1 MFLSNSQE
9 ILIMNKYIVAITAV
23 CTLFFSACTKQLDIQ
38 QKGVV
43 AYETYYTS
51 DEAAEAALVN
61 VYARLVQSVYGS
73 IGNWN
78 PYFFMMNYSADDV
91 FAAGKNK
98 DDHLDVR
105 LFNEYRYDAT
115 YDIINRV
122 YTSLYHTIYACNL
135 VIDNFTK
142 EGAYSSPVVD
152 RCVAEAR
159 VVRAWCHM
167 TAALTW
173 QRPPL
178 VDHCLTDEDPTNVE
192 SQKFLLDWCIK
203 ECETAIPNLRER
215 QSTADKDATTYVTKG
230 FAQFVAGKSAVFAGE
245 MDVARKHLGDLINSG
260 KYALVPGD
268 RWWENFHTPGDGNEE
283 KIFEPNWVYDAN
295 NSSGDNRSRAKW
307 NQNNTLNWRGK
318 NMNSWPVC
326 QATTGWNGGAINGY
340 FAEKFLAHDGNGP
353 RRMGTFFTPDEWL
366 YGIDSDGKEIFDKFP
381 WMRWDT
387 DYVGNNHT
395 SGELKPASE
404 WTLADKK
411 KDPKRGMNANGF
423 FGRTYYMNWK
433 FMSLN
438 GIDVVPEVSDGAS
451 NQSNSKCARYAEALL
466 LYAEACIG
474 SGDAAKGKEALNLI
488 QRRAEVPETELTLAN
503 VQEEKQYELWFE
515 SCRFH
520 DIVRWGIADQVC
532 GKDLDR
538 YPQAYDA
545 MSKDKEP
552 EHRWYYIETK
562 PYDGI
567 PHQFIKGKHE
577 YFPFPADVCSIN
589 PALHQLNGWA
599 TETE

>member
-1 MFLSNSQE
+1 
-9 ILIMNKYIVAITAV
+9 
-23 CTLFFSACTKQLDIQ
+23 
-38 QKGVV
+38 
-43 AYETYYTS
+43 
-51 DEAAEAALVN
+51 
-61 VYARLVQSVYGS
+61 
-73 IGNWN
+73 
-78 PYFFMMNYSADDV
+78 MNYSADDV

-105 LFNEYRYDAT
+105 LFNEYRYDAS
-115 YDIINRV
+115 YDIIKRV
-122 YTSLYHTIYACNL
+122 YTSLYQAIYACNL
-135 VIDNFTK
+135 LIDNFTK
-142 EGAYSSPVVD
+142 EGAYSSAVVD
-152 RCVAEAR
+152 RCIAEAR

-203 ECETAIPNLRER
+203 ECETALPYLRER
-215 QSTADKDATTYVTKG
+215 SSTSDKDATTYVTKG
-230 FAQFVAGKSAVFAGE
+230 FAQFVAGKSAVFANE
-245 MDVARKHLGDLINSG
+245 MDVARKYLGDLINSG
-260 KYALVPGD
+260 KYALVPGE

-295 NSSGDNRSRAKW
+295 NSSGDNNSRAKW

-340 FAEKFLAHDGNGP
+340 FAEKFLEHDGNGP
-353 RRMGTFFTPDEWL
+353 RRMGTFFTADEWL
-366 YGIDSDGKEIFDKFP
+366 YGIDSDGNEIFDKFP
-381 WMRWDT
+381 WMRWDS

-411 KDPKRGMNANGF
+411 KDPTRGMNANGF

-438 GIDVVPEVSDGAS
+438 GIDVVPEVSSGAS

-474 SGDAAKGKEALNLI
+474 SSDAAKGKEALNQI
-488 QRRAEVPETELTLAN
+488 QRRAEVPETDLTLAN

-538 YPQAYDA
+538 YPEAFDA
-545 MSKDKEP
+545 MSKDGEP
-552 EHRWYYIETK
+552 EHRWYYVERK
-562 PYDGI
+562 PYEGI

-599 TETE
+599 VDKK

>member
-1 MFLSNSQE
+1 MK
-9 ILIMNKYIVAITAV
+9 KYIVALTAV
-23 CTLFFSACTKQLDIQ
+23 CTLLCCACSKMLDIP

-61 VYARLVQSVYGS
+61 VYANMVQNVYGS

-78 PYFFMMNYSADDV
+78 PYFFMVNYSADDV

-98 DDHLDVR
+98 DDHPDVR

-115 YDIINRV
+115 YKIIKNV
-122 YTSLYHTIYACNL
+122 YTSLYQTIYACNL
-135 VIDNFTK
+135 LIDNFTK
-142 EGAYSSPVVD
+142 EGAYSSKVVD
-152 RCVAEAR
+152 RCIAEAR

-167 TAALTW
+167 TAALNW

-192 SQKFLLDWCIK
+192 SQKFLLDWCIS
-203 ECETAIPNLRER
+203 ECEAALPNLRER
-215 QSTADKDATTYVTKG
+215 ASKLDKDGTTYVTKG

-260 KYALVPGD
+260 KYELVPGD
-268 RWWENFHTPGDGNEE
+268 RWWENFHAPGDGNEE
-283 KIFEPNWVYDAN
+283 KIFEPNWVFDAN
-295 NSSGDNRSRAKW
+295 NSSGDNTSRSRW
-307 NQNNTLNWRGK
+307 NQANTLNWRGK
-318 NMNSWPVC
+318 NMNSWAVC
-326 QATTGWNGGAINGY
+326 MATTGWNGGAINGY
-340 FAEKFLAHDGNGP
+340 FADKFLAHDGNGP
-353 RRMGTFFTPDEWL
+353 RRMGTFFTSDEWL
-366 YGIDSDGKEIFDKFP
+366 YGIDNEGHEIFDKFP

-387 DYVGNNHT
+387 DYVGDNHT

-411 KDPKRGMNANGF
+411 KDPKRGMNANGL

-433 FMSLN
+433 FMSLA
-438 GIDVVPEVSDGAS
+438 GIDVVPDVSSGAS
-451 NQSNSKCARYAEALL
+451 NQSNAKCARYAEALL

-474 SGDAAKGKEALNLI
+474 SSDAAKGKEALNQI
-488 QRRAEVPETELTLAN
+488 QRRAEVPETELTLAI

-520 DIVRWGIADQVC
+520 DVVRWGIADQVC

-538 YPQAYDA
+538 YPEAFDA

-552 EHRWYYIETK
+552 EHRWYYVERQ
-562 PYDGI
+562 PYAGI

-577 YFPFPADVCSIN
+577 YFPFPAEVCAIN

-599 TETE
+599 VDK

>member
-1 MFLSNSQE
+1 
-9 ILIMNKYIVAITAV
+9 MNKYIVAITAI
-23 CTLFFSACTKQLDIQ
+23 CTLFFTACTEQLDIP

-78 PYFFMMNYSADDV
+78 PYFFMLNYSADDV

-98 DDHLDVR
+98 DDHPDVR

-115 YDIINRV
+115 YDIIKRV

-192 SQKFLLDWCIK
+192 SQKFLLDWCIE
-203 ECETAIPNLRER
+203 ECEAALPNLRER
-215 QSTADKDATTYVTKG
+215 QSTSDKDATTYATKG

-245 MDVARKHLGDLINSG
+245 MDVARKYLGDLINSG
-260 KYALVPGD
+260 KYALVPGE

-295 NSSGDNRSRAKW
+295 NSSGDNQSRAKW

-353 RRMGTFFTPDEWL
+353 RRMGTFFTSDEWL
-366 YGIDSDGKEIFDKFP
+366 YGIDSEGKEIFDKFP
-381 WMRWDT
+381 WMRWDS

-411 KDPKRGMNANGF
+411 KDKTRGMNANGF
-423 FGRTYYMNWK
+423 FGRTYYKNWK

-438 GIDVVPEVSDGAS
+438 GIDVVPGVSSGAS

-474 SGDAAKGKEALNLI
+474 SGDAAKGKEALNKI

-538 YPQAYDA
+538 YPEAFDA
-545 MSKDKEP
+545 MSKDGEP

-577 YFPFPADVCSIN
+577 YFPFPADVCAIN
-589 PALHQLNGWA
+589 PQLHQLNGWVVDK
-599 TETE
+599 

>member
-1 MFLSNSQE
+1 MK
-9 ILIMNKYIVAITAV
+9 KYILAVTAICA
-23 CTLFFSACTKQLDIQ
+23 LFFSACTSQLDIP

-61 VYARLVQSVYGS
+61 VYAKMVQNVYGS

-105 LFNEYRYDAT
+105 LFNEYRYDAS
-115 YDIINRV
+115 YEIIKRV
-122 YTSLYHTIYACNL
+122 YTSIYQAIYACNL
-135 VIDNFTK
+135 LIDNFTK

-159 VVRAWCHM
+159 VVRAWLHM

-192 SQKFLLDWCIK
+192 SQKFLLDWCIN
-203 ECETAIPNLRER
+203 ECALALPNLRER
-215 QSTADKDATTYVTKG
+215 SSKLDKDATTYVTKG
-230 FAQFVAGKSAVFAGE
+230 FAQFVAGKSAVFANE
-245 MDVARKHLGDLINSG
+245 MDVARKYLGDLIASG
-260 KYALVPGD
+260 KYELVPGD

-283 KIFEPNWVYDAN
+283 KIFEPNWVYDSN
-295 NSSGDNRSRAKW
+295 NSSSDNQSRAKW

-340 FAEKFLAHDGNGP
+340 FADKFLEHDGNGP
-353 RRMGTFFTPDEWL
+353 RRMGTFFTADEWL
-366 YGIDSDGKEIFDKFP
+366 YGIDSDGNEIFDKFP

-395 SGELKPASE
+395 SGQLKPASE

-438 GIDVVPEVSDGAS
+438 GIDV
-451 NQSNSKCARYAEALL
+451 
-466 LYAEACIG
+466 
-474 SGDAAKGKEALNLI
+474 
-488 QRRAEVPETELTLAN
+488 
-503 VQEEKQYELWFE
+503 
-515 SCRFH
+515 
-520 DIVRWGIADQVC
+520 
-532 GKDLDR
+532 
-538 YPQAYDA
+538 
-545 MSKDKEP
+545 
-552 EHRWYYIETK
+552 
-562 PYDGI
+562 
-567 PHQFIKGKHE
+567 
-577 YFPFPADVCSIN
+577 
-589 PALHQLNGWA
+589 
-599 TETE
+599 

>member
-1 MFLSNSQE
+1 MK
-9 ILIMNKYIVAITAV
+9 KYIVALTAI
-23 CTLFFSACTKQLDIQ
+23 CTLFFSACTAQLDIQ

-43 AYETYYTS
+43 AYESYYSS
-51 DEAAEAALVN
+51 DEAAEAALVY
-61 VYARLVQSVYGS
+61 VYAKMIGSVYGS

-78 PYFFMMNYSADDV
+78 PYFFMLNYSADDV

-115 YDIINRV
+115 YDIIKSV
-122 YTSLYHTIYACNL
+122 YTSLYQTIYACNL
-135 VIDNFTK
+135 LIDNFTK
-142 EGAYSSPVVD
+142 EGAYSSAVVD
-152 RCVAEAR
+152 RCIAEAR

-167 TAALTW
+167 TAALCW

-178 VDHCLTDEDPTNVE
+178 VDHCLTDENPTNVE

-203 ECETAIPNLRER
+203 ECETAIPDLRAR
-215 QSTADKDATTYVTKG
+215 NGKTDKDGTTYVTKG
-230 FAQFVAGKSAVFAGE
+230 FAQFVAGKSAVFANE
-245 MDVARKHLGDLINSG
+245 MDVARKYLGDLIASG
-260 KYALVPGD
+260 NYALVPGE
-268 RWWENFHTPGDGNEE
+268 RWWENFHAPGDGNEE

-295 NSSGDNRSRAKW
+295 NSSADNRTRSGY

-353 RRMGTFFTPDEWL
+353 RRMGTFFTADEWL
-366 YGIDSDGKEIFDKFP
+366 YGIDNEGHEIFDKFP
-381 WMRWDT
+381 WMRWDS

-395 SGELKPASE
+395 SGQLKPASE

-411 KDPKRGMNANGF
+411 KDKTRGMNANGF

-438 GIDVVPEVSDGAS
+438 GIDVVPEVQSGAS
-451 NQSNSKCARYAEALL
+451 NQSNAKCARYAEALL

-474 SGDAAKGKEALNLI
+474 SADAAKGKEALNAI
-488 QRRAEVPETELTLAN
+488 QRRAEVQETELTLAN

-515 SCRFH
+515 STRFH

-538 YPQAYDA
+538 YPEAFDA
-545 MSKDKEP
+545 MSKKGEA
-552 EHRWYYIETK
+552 EHRWYYVETQ
-562 PYDGI
+562 PYKGI
-567 PHQFIKGKHE
+567 PHEFVKGKHE
-577 YFPFPADVCSIN
+577 YFPFPATVCAIN
-589 PALHQLNGWA
+589 PELHQLNGWA
-599 TETE
+599 TPEK

>member
-1 MFLSNSQE
+1 
-9 ILIMNKYIVAITAV
+9 MNKYIVALTAV
-23 CTLFFSACTKQLDIQ
+23 CTLLCSACTSQLDIP

-61 VYARLVQSVYGS
+61 VYAKMVQSVFGS

-78 PYFFMMNYSADDV
+78 PYFFMLNYSADDV

-105 LFNEYRYDAT
+105 LFNEYRYDAS
-115 YDIINRV
+115 YSIIKNV
-122 YTSLYHTIYACNL
+122 YSSIYQTIYACNL
-135 VIDNFTK
+135 LIDNFTK
-142 EGAYSSPVVD
+142 EGAYSSSVVD
-152 RCVAEAR
+152 RCIAEAR

-173 QRPPL
+173 QCPPL
-178 VDHCLTDEDPTNVE
+178 VDHCLTNEDPTNVE

-203 ECETAIPNLRER
+203 ECEDALPNLRER
-215 QSTADKDATTYVTKG
+215 SSKSDKDATTYVTKG
-230 FAQFVAGKSAVFAGE
+230 FAQFVAGKSAVFANE
-245 MDVARKHLGDLINSG
+245 MDVARKHLGDLIDSG
-260 KYALVPGD
+260 KYALVPGE

-283 KIFEPNWVYDAN
+283 KIFEPNWVYDSN
-295 NSSGDNRSRAKW
+295 NSSSDNQARAKW

-340 FAEKFLAHDGNGP
+340 FAEQFLAHDGNGP
-353 RRMGTFFTPDEWL
+353 RRMGTFFTADEWL
-366 YGIDSDGKEIFDKFP
+366 YGIDSEGNEIFDKFP

-387 DYVGNNHT
+387 DYVGDNHT
-395 SGELKPASE
+395 SGQLKPASE
-404 WTLADKK
+404 WTLENKK

-438 GIDVVPEVSDGAS
+438 GIDVVPEVSSGAS

-474 SGDAAKGKEALNLI
+474 SSDAAQGKAALNEI

-515 SCRFH
+515 SARFH
-520 DIVRWGIADQVC
+520 DVVRWGIADQVC

-538 YPQAYDA
+538 YPEAFDA
-545 MSKDKEP
+545 MSKLGEP
-552 EHRWYYIETK
+552 EHRMYYVETK
-562 PYDGI
+562 PYEGI

-577 YFPFPADVCSIN
+577 YFPFPADVCAIN

-599 TETE
+599 TEK

>member
-1 MFLSNSQE
+1 
-9 ILIMNKYIVAITAV
+9 MNKYIVAITAV

-78 PYFFMMNYSADDV
+78 PYFFMLNYSADDV

-115 YDIINRV
+115 YDIIKRV

-295 NSSGDNRSRAKW
+295 NSSGDNQSRAKW

-438 GIDVVPEVSDGAS
+438 GIDVVPEVSSGAS

>member
-1 MFLSNSQE
+1 
-9 ILIMNKYIVAITAV
+9 
-23 CTLFFSACTKQLDIQ
+23 
-38 QKGVV
+38 
-43 AYETYYTS
+43 
-51 DEAAEAALVN
+51 
-61 VYARLVQSVYGS
+61 
-73 IGNWN
+73 
-78 PYFFMMNYSADDV
+78 V

-105 LFNEYRYDAT
+105 LFNEYRYDAS
-115 YDIINRV
+115 YKIIKNV
-122 YTSLYHTIYACNL
+122 YTSIYQAIYACNL
-135 VIDNFTK
+135 LIDNFTK

-152 RCVAEAR
+152 RCIAEAR
-159 VVRAWCHM
+159 VVRAWLHM

-178 VDHCLTDEDPTNVE
+178 VDHCLTNEDPTNVE
-192 SQKFLLDWCIK
+192 SQEFLLDWCIK
-203 ECETAIPNLRER
+203 ECDAALPNLRER
-215 QSTADKDATTYVTKG
+215 SSKLDKDATTYVTKG

-245 MDVARKHLGDLINSG
+245 MDVARKYLGDLISSG
-260 KYALVPGD
+260 KYELVPGE

-283 KIFEPNWVYDAN
+283 KIFEPNWVYDSN
-295 NSSGDNRSRAKW
+295 NSSGDNQSRAKW

-340 FAEKFLAHDGNGP
+340 FADKFLEHDGNGP
-353 RRMGTFFTPDEWL
+353 RRMGTFFTADEWL
-366 YGIDSDGKEIFDKFP
+366 YGIDSDGNEIFDKFP

-387 DYVGNNHT
+387 DYVGDNHT
-395 SGELKPASE
+395 SGQLKPASE

-438 GIDVVPEVSDGAS
+438 GIDVVPEVSSGAS
-451 NQSNSKCARYAEALL
+451 NQTNSKCARYAEALL

-474 SGDAAKGKEALNLI
+474 SSDAAKGKEALNMI

-520 DIVRWGIADQVC
+520 DVVRWGIADKVC

-545 MSKDKEP
+545 MSKNKEP
-552 EHRWYYIETK
+552 EHRWYYVETK

-577 YFPFPADVCSIN
+577 YFPFPADVCAIN
-589 PALHQLNGWA
+589 PALKQLNGWA
-599 TETE
+599 TE

>member
-1 MFLSNSQE
+1 MK
-9 ILIMNKYIVAITAV
+9 KYIVALTAV
-23 CTLFFSACTKQLDIQ
+23 CTLFFSACSKYLDIP

-61 VYARLVQSVYGS
+61 VYAKMVQSVYGS

-78 PYFFMMNYSADDV
+78 PYFFMLNYSADDV

-105 LFNEYRYDAT
+105 LFNEYRYDAS
-115 YDIINRV
+115 YKIIKNV
-122 YTSLYHTIYACNL
+122 YTSLYQTIYACNL

-142 EGAYSSPVVD
+142 EGAYSSSVVD

-159 VVRAWCHM
+159 VIRAWCHM

-173 QRPPL
+173 QCPPL

-203 ECETAIPNLRER
+203 ECEEALPNLRER
-215 QSTADKDATTYVTKG
+215 QSTSDKDATTYATKG
-230 FAQFVAGKSAVFAGE
+230 FARFVAGKAAVFANE
-245 MDVARKHLGDLINSG
+245 MDVARKYLGDLINSG
-260 KYALVPGD
+260 KYALVPGE

-295 NSSGDNRSRAKW
+295 NSSGDNQSRAKW

-318 NMNSWPVC
+318 NMNSWAVC
-326 QATTGWNGGAINGY
+326 MATTGWNGGAINGY

-366 YGIDSDGKEIFDKFP
+366 YGIDSDGNEIFDKFP

-451 NQSNSKCARYAEALL
+451 NQSNSKCARYAEVLL

-474 SGDAAKGKEALNLI
+474 SSDAAKGKEALNQI
-488 QRRAEVPETELTLAN
+488 QRRAQVPETELTLAN

-520 DIVRWGIADQVC
+520 DVVRWGIADQVC

-538 YPQAYDA
+538 YPEAFDA
-545 MSKDKEP
+545 MSKLGEP
-552 EHRWYYIETK
+552 EHRWYYVERK
-562 PYDGI
+562 PYEGI

-577 YFPFPADVCSIN
+577 YFPFPADVCQIN
-589 PALHQLNGWA
+589 PALHQINGWA
-599 TETE
+599 SGE

>member
-1 MFLSNSQE
+1 MK
-9 ILIMNKYIVAITAV
+9 KYILAVTAICA
-23 CTLFFSACTKQLDIQ
+23 LFFSACTSQLDIP

-61 VYARLVQSVYGS
+61 VYAKMVQNVYGS

-105 LFNEYRYDAT
+105 LFNEYRYDAS
-115 YDIINRV
+115 YEIIKRV
-122 YTSLYHTIYACNL
+122 YTSIYQAIYACNL
-135 VIDNFTK
+135 LIDNFTK

-159 VVRAWCHM
+159 VVRAWLHM

-178 VDHCLTDEDPTNVE
+178 VDHCLTGEDPTNVE
-192 SQKFLLDWCIK
+192 SQKFLLDWCIN
-203 ECETAIPNLRER
+203 ECALALPNLRER
-215 QSTADKDATTYVTKG
+215 SSKFDKDATTYVTKG
-230 FAQFVAGKSAVFAGE
+230 FAQFVAGKSAVFANE
-245 MDVARKHLGDLINSG
+245 MDVARKYLGDLINSG
-260 KYALVPGD
+260 KYELVPGD

-283 KIFEPNWVYDAN
+283 KIFEPNWVYDSN
-295 NSSGDNRSRAKW
+295 NSSSDNQSRAKW

-340 FAEKFLAHDGNGP
+340 FAEKFLEHDGNGP
-353 RRMGTFFTPDEWL
+353 RRMGTFFTADEWL
-366 YGIDSDGKEIFDKFP
+366 YGIDSDGNEIFDKFP
-381 WMRWDT
+381 WMRWDS

-395 SGELKPASE
+395 SGQLKPASE

-411 KDPKRGMNANGF
+411 KDPTRGMNANGF

-438 GIDVVPEVSDGAS
+438 GIDVVPEVSSGAS

-474 SGDAAKGKEALNLI
+474 SSDAAKGKEALNQI
-488 QRRAEVPETELTLAN
+488 QRRAEVPETELTLAI

-520 DIVRWGIADQVC
+520 DVVRWGIADQVC

-538 YPQAYDA
+538 YPEAFDG
-545 MSKDKEP
+545 MSKNKEP
-552 EHRWYYIETK
+552 EHRWYYVERK
-562 PYDGI
+562 PYEGI
-567 PHQFIKGKHE
+567 PHQFVKGKHE
-577 YFPFPADVCSIN
+577 YFPFPADVCMIN
-589 PALHQLNGWA
+589 PELHQLNGWA
-599 TETE
+599 TEK

>member
-1 MFLSNSQE
+1 
-9 ILIMNKYIVAITAV
+9 MNKYIVALTAV
-23 CTLFFSACTKQLDIQ
+23 CTLLFSACTKQLDIQ

-159 VVRAWCHM
+159 VIRAWCHM

-215 QSTADKDATTYVTKG
+215 SSTSDKDATTYATKG

-245 MDVARKHLGDLINSG
+245 MDVARKYLGDLINSG

-538 YPQAYDA
+538 YPEAFDA
-545 MSKDKEP
+545 MSKKGEP
-552 EHRWYYIETK
+552 EHRWYYVETK

-577 YFPFPADVCSIN
+577 YFPFPADV
-589 PALHQLNGWA
+589 HQLNGWA
-599 TETE
+599 VDK

>member
-1 MFLSNSQE
+1 
-9 ILIMNKYIVAITAV
+9 MNKYIVAITAV

-395 SGELKPASE
+395 S
-404 WTLADKK
+404 
-411 KDPKRGMNANGF
+411 
-423 FGRTYYMNWK
+423 
-433 FMSLN
+433 
-438 GIDVVPEVSDGAS
+438 
-451 NQSNSKCARYAEALL
+451 
-466 LYAEACIG
+466 
-474 SGDAAKGKEALNLI
+474 
-488 QRRAEVPETELTLAN
+488 
-503 VQEEKQYELWFE
+503 
-515 SCRFH
+515 
-520 DIVRWGIADQVC
+520 
-532 GKDLDR
+532 
-538 YPQAYDA
+538 
-545 MSKDKEP
+545 
-552 EHRWYYIETK
+552 
-562 PYDGI
+562 
-567 PHQFIKGKHE
+567 
-577 YFPFPADVCSIN
+577 
-589 PALHQLNGWA
+589 
-599 TETE
+599 

>member
-1 MFLSNSQE
+1 
-9 ILIMNKYIVAITAV
+9 MNKYIVAITAV

-215 QSTADKDATTYVTKG
+215 SSTSDKDATTYATKG

-245 MDVARKHLGDLINSG
+245 MDVARKYLGDLINSG

-538 YPQAYDA
+538 YPEAFDA
-545 MSKDKEP
+545 MSKKGEP
-552 EHRWYYIETK
+552 EHRWYYVETK

-599 TETE
+599 VDK